1 MLFVLESLFH
11 YNFFRKLYRDK
22 EFLKMSKP
30 EIYLLSGFLGSGK
43 TTLLKRLLEDEKKK
57 NRKVAVMMNEL
68 GKVSIDSNIVEED
81 VALKELLGGC
91 ICCSIQDKLEA
102 QLQSLLWNE
111 KPEVI
116 YIETTG
122 VAHPVEVLDAILS
135 PNLADRFIIK
145 GVVTIIDGERW
156 LARHSLSPQL
166 QQLLLEQVKHADFI
180 IINKA
185 DTLSDSDQS
194 KLTFEVQG
202 INPNASCLLTT
213 FSKVAIEQIRGL
225 NITPKQDVKKS
236 NVKSD
241 LRLSTYVYTF
251 KKSVDMDRFED
262 FLRALPDTIY
272 RMKGYIKFR
281 EGDYPY
287 LFQYSYG
294 MPIYMKEEMN
304 YPLNLVFI
312 GEKSDWKEVEETL
325 KELEA

>member
-1 MLFVLESLFH
+1 
-11 YNFFRKLYRDK
+11 
-22 EFLKMSKP
+22 MSKP

-91 ICCSIQDKLEA
+91 ICCSISDKLEA

-122 VAHPVEVLDAILS
+122 VAHPVEVLDAVLS
-135 PNLADRFIIK
+135 PNLADQFVIK
-145 GVVTIIDGERW
+145 GVVTIIDGGRW
-156 LARHSLSPQL
+156 LSRHSLSPQL

-202 INPNASCLLTT
+202 INPNANCLLTT
-213 FSKVAIEQIRGL
+213 FSKVSIEQIRNI
-225 NITPKQDVKKS
+225 NITSKLGWQKA
-236 NVKSD
+236 NVTSD

-251 KKSVDMDRFED
+251 KKSVNMDKFED

-281 EGDYPY
+281 EGEYPY

-312 GEKSDWKEVEETL
+312 GEKMDWKHVEETL

>member
-1 MLFVLESLFH
+1 
-11 YNFFRKLYRDK
+11 
-22 EFLKMSKP
+22 MSKP

-102 QLQSLLWNE
+102 QLQSLLWKE

-122 VAHPVEVLDAILS
+122 VAHPVEVLDAVLS
-135 PNLADRFIIK
+135 PNLADQFIIK

-185 DTLSDSDQS
+185 DMLTDSDQS

-213 FSKVAIEQIRGL
+213 YSKVAIEEIRGL
-225 NITPKQDVKKS
+225 NSKPKQEVKKA
-236 NVKSD
+236 NVTTD

-251 KKSVDMDRFED
+251 KKSVDMDKFED

-312 GEKSDWKEVEETL
+312 GEKIDWKEVEETL